1 MIVANRIRSDDMKN
15 LDLITRVG
23 PENSRPAK
31 GPETT
36 VPFRIEVE
44 MGDGPVI
51 LSLSPS
57 AAAILRGELNQYL
70 ETRGFQ

>member
-1 MIVANRIRSDDMKN
+1 MKC

-23 PENSRPAK
+23 PTTSGPAR
-31 GPETT
+31 GPDTT

-44 MGDGPVI
+44 MSNGPTI

-57 AAAILRGELNQYL
+57 ATAVLRSELNQYL
-70 ETRGFQ
+70 ETHGFR

>member
-1 MIVANRIRSDDMKN
+1 MKN

-23 PENSRPAK
+23 PETSRPAW

-36 VPFRIEVE
+36 IPFRIEVE
-44 MGDGPVI
+44 KGDGPEI

-57 AAAILRGELNQYL
+57 AAAVLRGELNQYL
-70 ETRGFQ
+70 ETHGFR

>member
-1 MIVANRIRSDDMKN
+1 MKN

-23 PENSRPAK
+23 PETGRPAR

-36 VPFRIEVE
+36 IPFRIEVE
-44 MGDGPVI
+44 KGDGPEI

-57 AAAILRGELNQYL
+57 AAAVLRGELNQYL
-70 ETRGFQ
+70 ETHGFR

>member
-1 MIVANRIRSDDMKN
+1 MQS

-23 PENSRPAK
+23 PMSSRPAK
-31 GPETT
+31 SPATT

-44 MGDGPVI
+44 MGNGPML

-57 AAAILRGELNQYL
+57 AAAELRGELNQYL
-70 ETRGFQ
+70 ETHGFR